1 MHPHVCA
8 NLVSNE
14 RLYKFMWIHVVKQI
28 NHMTN
33 LLENV
38 LLFLCFEFGMIAF
51 MEPWMHLVVVKNIE
65 QECNTNDNAN
75 INSELL
81 NG

>member
-1 MHPHVCA
+1 
-8 NLVSNE
+8 
-14 RLYKFMWIHVVKQI
+14 MWIHVVIQI

-51 MEPWMHLVVVKNIE
+51 MEPWMHLAVVKNIE

>member
-1 MHPHVCA
+1 
-8 NLVSNE
+8 
-14 RLYKFMWIHVVKQI
+14 
-28 NHMTN
+28 MTN

-51 MEPWMHLVVVKNIE
+51 MEPRMHLAVVKNIE